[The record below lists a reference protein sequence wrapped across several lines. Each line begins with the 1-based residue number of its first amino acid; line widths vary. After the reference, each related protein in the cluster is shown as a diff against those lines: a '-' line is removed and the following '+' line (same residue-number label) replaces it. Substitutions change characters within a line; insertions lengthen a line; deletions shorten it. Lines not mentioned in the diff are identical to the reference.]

1 MLTTRAWWAPGLR
14 TMLVARRV
22 RALRRVSGGAETL
35 VRLRTG
41 SRIGRHNRVAHPR
54 PPPRGGAR
62 FSETRAQGNPCL
74 DKAQGNSRLER
85 TQADPCLERA
95 QGNPRLESAL
105 GNPRMER
112 DRKSVV

>member
-1 MLTTRAWWAPGLR
+1 
-14 TMLVARRV
+14 
-22 RALRRVSGGAETL
+22 RRVSGGAETL

-62 FSETRAQGNPCL
+62 LSETRAQGNPRL

-95 QGNPRLESAL
+95 QGNPSESAQGNPRLESAL
-105 GNPRMER
+105 GDPRMESPATSGR
-112 DRKSVV
+112 RRWR